1 MDQLFANGKMELK
14 NLAAASVLF
23 RQGKVASEQFL
34 EQVARALQ
42 SNLSNND
49 MAEVKAFLQQGVT
62 GAGGQ
67 PAAKGMRG
75 DPGTPN
81 AGTGAM

>member
-1 MDQLFANGKMELK
+1 
-14 NLAAASVLF
+14 
-23 RQGKVASEQFL
+23 
-34 EQVARALQ
+34 
-42 SNLSNND
+42 

-62 GAGGQ
+62 GVGGQ